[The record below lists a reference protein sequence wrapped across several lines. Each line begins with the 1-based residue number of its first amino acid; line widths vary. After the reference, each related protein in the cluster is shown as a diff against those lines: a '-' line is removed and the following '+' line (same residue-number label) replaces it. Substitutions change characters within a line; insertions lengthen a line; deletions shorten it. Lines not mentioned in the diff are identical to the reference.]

1 MNKKTLASEARH
13 RITIQGTTLTPDGEG
28 GFTEGWSDLSTVWA
42 KITAVQARQQYQF
55 NSVGVEATHRIE
67 VRGSVVVSEL
77 NRIKFGTRYFEV
89 KTIEDIEERG
99 IVKVITCREV
109 R

>member
-1 MNKKTLASEARH
+1 MNIGEYRH
-13 RITIQGTTLTPDGEG
+13 RISIQGNALVADGEG
-28 GFTEGWSDLSTVWA
+28 GFTEGWADLSTVWA

-55 NSVGVEATHRIE
+55 NSVGVEATHRFE
-67 VRGSVVVSEL
+67 VRGSVVVNEK
-77 NRIKFGTRYFEV
+77 NQIKFGTRTFEI
-89 KTIEDIEERG
+89 KTIEDIQERG